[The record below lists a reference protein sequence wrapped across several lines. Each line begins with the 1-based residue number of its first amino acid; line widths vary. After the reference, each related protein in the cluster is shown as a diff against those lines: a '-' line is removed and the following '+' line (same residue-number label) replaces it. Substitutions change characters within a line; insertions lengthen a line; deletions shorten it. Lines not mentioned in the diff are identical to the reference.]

1 MLSRKLMIALLASSA
16 LCVGSC
22 AVSRKVTSSVA
33 TSSRFLE
40 LRDSSVLSA
49 IFETDSLVEVTT
61 ITVRENE
68 AGDTLRV
75 AQVTDRTR
83 TVARDRAREVQ
94 ERVVVRTDTVY
105 VEKRDSVFVRAPDQ
119 VGGDGR
125 KPPFVSALKWVFW
138 ILISLVVLVFTLK
151 FWRI

>member
-1 MLSRKLMIALLASSA
+1 MISATACTTSRQ
-16 LCVGSC
+16 
-22 AVSRKVTSSVA
+22 AVSEKVHTARVQ
-33 TSSRFLE
+33 
-40 LRDSSVLSA
+40 LRDSSLAEKVVVA
-49 IFETDSLVEVTT
+49 VHDTIVETTT
-61 ITVRENE
+61 IHVQTNE
-68 AGDTLRV
+68 SGDTLKV

-125 KPPFVSALKWVFW
+125 KPPFVSALKWIFW